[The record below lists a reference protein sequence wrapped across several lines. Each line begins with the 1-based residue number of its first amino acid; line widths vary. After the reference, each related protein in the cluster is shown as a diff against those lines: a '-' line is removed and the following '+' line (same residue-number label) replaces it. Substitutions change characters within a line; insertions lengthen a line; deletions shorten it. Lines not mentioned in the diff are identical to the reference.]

1 MGVGCGECA
10 PPQKIFFILGSRN
23 AYFGAFSCLSE
34 CLLTLLPY
42 CNTSKSRP
50 PVRLPRPTP
59 TFLGWLWLSQSCWSS
74 WQKGHWAL
82 ASVTRIN
89 TFLFTLA
96 FNWHW
101 HYPLPAPL
109 KLRPN
114 GAIQICYY
122 YYGKYVKNLIVA
134 NVQTLRD
141 DDCNSHNF
149 SLDGHEYGGPYH
161 YHFRI
166 IRPNLTYLWK
176 NVYMLIQS
184 EAKIVQ
190 NLRSV
195 YAAITCVY
203 CDVNLVH
210 LVYIH
215 NN

>member
-50 PVRLPRPTP
+50 RVRLPRP

-149 SLDGHEYGGPYH
+149 SLDGHEYGGPW
-161 YHFRI
+161 
-166 IRPNLTYLWK
+166 PPSGSATGTYVLCLCITLILW
-176 NVYMLIQS
+176 LGDGRS
-184 EAKIVQ
+184 CKIVSTITFG
-190 NLRSV
+190 LSV
-195 YAAITCVY
+195 QTWRIFGKT
-203 CDVNLVH
+203 
-210 LVYIH
+210 YIC
-215 NN
+215 